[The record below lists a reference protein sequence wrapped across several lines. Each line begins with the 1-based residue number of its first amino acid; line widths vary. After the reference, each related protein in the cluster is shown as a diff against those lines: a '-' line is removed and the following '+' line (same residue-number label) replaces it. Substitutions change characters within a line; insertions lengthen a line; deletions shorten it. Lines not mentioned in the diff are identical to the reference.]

1 MILKVNKDVIS
12 ELADLWRQGFEDSPE
27 YINMFLTEF
36 AQNSLVFIS
45 GEVGH
50 ITCAAYLIPCEITGI
65 SKPVYYGYA
74 ATVLPGERRRGVF
87 KQVLKEIFDYLRQ
100 TDSALIQ
107 VPAPGLEDYYRKIG
121 FTDFSK
127 RKVLHYS
134 KQDCVCNIN
143 ASIAPITADEYFN
156 MRNSFFDTEGFVKW
170 SRQYVN
176 YALKESKF
184 CNNICCKLTHGKKEY
199 LISAERHDN
208 SLIINECT
216 IPAQSLGY
224 YSGFI
229 MQFFKVAQITAYYPE
244 SAPVNAQV
252 RLHAM
257 SFGVDYMPK
266 AWLGL
271 TML

>member
-1 MILKVNKDVIS
+1 MILQVNENVIG
-12 ELADLWRQGFEDSPE
+12 ELADLWRQGFEDPPE
-27 YINMFLTEF
+27 YIDMFLAEF
-36 AQNSLVFIS
+36 ARNSLVFIS

-50 ITCAAYLIPCEITGI
+50 ITCAAYLIPCEITGVG
-65 SKPVYYGYA
+65 KPAYYGYA
-74 ATVLPGERRRGVF
+74 ATVLPSERGHGVF

-134 KQDCVCNIN
+134 KPNCVCSSD
-143 ASIAPITADEYFN
+143 ASILSITADEYFN
-156 MRNSFFDTEGFVKW
+156 MRNSFYNDVGSVRW

-184 CNNICCKLTHGKKEY
+184 CNNICCKLTDGSGEY
-199 LISAERHDN
+199 LINAERRDD
-208 SLIINECT
+208 SIIINECT
-216 IPAQSLGY
+216 IPAQCLGQ

-229 MQFFKVAQITAYYPE
+229 TEFFNVEHIIAYYPE
-244 SAPVNAQV
+244 SAPVNAQIQ
-252 RLHAM
+252 LHAL
-257 SFGVDYMPK
+257 SFGADYMPG